1 MKTRRKR
8 LAPLTAAAAAL
19 VAAAAL
25 PAAASATDYCVKPKA
40 TCGVNNL
47 DTLETALD
55 EAAKQPNQDRILLG
69 AHEYEASNPS
79 GYSYLHPG
87 SPVEIVGQGRG
98 VTTLT
103 GQDGGNGVVLRLIA
117 GPGTS
122 VRDLTV
128 KLPQNAVQGLTG
140 LWTDGLARRIEVV
153 ENPTQVNT
161 RNGVWLQEGGV
172 LEDSSVTLVGPGN
185 ASGVLFGP
193 GGPTLRASVVSAHS
207 GVRSGYGGT
216 IERAHITSHGSDG
229 VRATRG
235 ITAITG
241 SMIRFDGDT
250 GGITA
255 ATAADGDPIVNADG
269 VTIIGPYAT
278 DSAGVVADTFGYPAR
293 SAEINLTNSVIRG
306 VESPAFVRAPGE
318 GHATVNVSYSDYDPV
333 ANYVTGTNAAVN
345 KANLSHV
352 GDAGFAD
359 PAAGDFRLLP
369 GSPLVDAGLP
379 TAVQGLD
386 LDGNP
391 LIADGDGDGT
401 ARRDIGA
408 YELQPGASPQPGP
421 APPAAPV
428 APVTPAAPVDQTAPA
443 LSALKVAPGL
453 ITRGNALPS
462 LTNSTRKPR
471 IEVAVS
477 ERARLT
483 FRFKRYARGS
493 WRPVRGQIAIPADR
507 VDAGLVRLRFA
518 GRLSASRRLTPG
530 RYRVQVVAT
539 DLAGNRSKTATARF
553 RLRR

>member
-1 MKTRRKR
+1 M
-8 LAPLTAAAAAL
+8 TAAAAAL
-19 VAAAAL
+19 VAGAAL
-25 PAAASATDYCVKPKA
+25 PAAASATDYCVKPKV

-47 DTLETALD
+47 DTLEVALD

-69 AHEYEASNPS
+69 AHEYKASNPS

-98 VTTLT
+98 ATTLT

-140 LWTDGLARRIEVV
+140 LWTDGLARRIDVIEDP
-153 ENPTQVNT
+153 NQANT
-161 RNGVWLQEGGV
+161 RNGVWLQEGGI
-172 LEDSSVTLVGPGN
+172 LEDSSVTLVGLGN

-193 GGPTLRASVVSAHS
+193 GGPTLRDTVVSARS

-216 IERAHITSHGSDG
+216 IERSRITTHGSDG
-229 VRATRG
+229 VRASRG
-235 ITAITG
+235 VTTITG
-241 SMIRFDGDT
+241 SLIRFDGDT

-269 VTIIGPYAT
+269 ITIIGPYKT

-306 VESPAFVRAPGE
+306 VESPAFVRAPGD

-333 ANYVTGTNAAVN
+333 ANYMTGTNAAVN
-345 KANLSHV
+345 KANLFHV

-369 GSPLVDAGLP
+369 GSTLVDAGLP
-379 TAVQGLD
+379 TATQGLD

-391 LIADGDGDGT
+391 LIADGDGDGI

-408 YELQPGASPQPGP
+408 FELQPGASPQPGP

-428 APVTPAAPVDQTAPA
+428 TPAAPVDRIAPA

-453 ITRGNALPS
+453 ITRGNTLPA

-477 ERARLT
+477 ERAKLT
-483 FRFKRYARGS
+483 FRFQRYARGH
-493 WRPVRGQIAIPADR
+493 WRRVRGQITIPADR
-507 VDAGLVRLRFA
+507 VGAGVVRLRFA
-518 GRLSASRRLTPG
+518 GRISPSKRLAAG
-530 RYRVQVVAT
+530 RYRVEVVAT
-539 DLAGNRSKTATARF
+539 DLAGNRSRTTTARF
-553 RLRR
+553 RLRG